1 MIFRVFIPLVN
12 RSYQNLKLNLDYR
25 EIKCQLTR
33 IGLEVWSYRVD
44 RGASDADKPIGIST
58 TGATYETTHTID
70 IILKTS
76 EHIILTLNQ
85 LVAA

>member
-1 MIFRVFIPLVN
+1 
-12 RSYQNLKLNLDYR
+12 
-25 EIKCQLTR
+25 
-33 IGLEVWSYRVD
+33 VWSYRVD